1 MQSSGAITVYS
12 KNTRLFIIIDLPD
25 APDLDSVPEI
35 CLENDKNPTNS
46 STIYV
51 ERVGKCL
58 NFAIFG

>member
-51 ERVGKCL
+51 ERVGKC
-58 NFAIFG
+58 